1 MKSQLKLVGAG
12 LAAAALVLLLP
23 EVLGPGPRADFAV
36 GERLKGGALLAP
48 LALIFL
54 GGLLT
59 ALTPCVYPLI
69 PITVSIF
76 GARQSQSRGRAIALT
91 LAYNVGIAVM
101 FTSLGI
107 GAALTGKA
115 FGRLL
120 GDPIVVS
127 GLALLFLAFAASMF
141 GAFDF
146 QLPSSLQQ
154 KLGGLGKAGY
164 AGAFLMGLVAG
175 LVAAPCTGP
184 VLSGVLLHVAA
195 TQDVGVGAL
204 LLFTYALGL
213 GLPFFL
219 IGALSLRL
227 PKSGAWM
234 EAVKS
239 VFGIALTALALSY
252 LRDAFPSVR
261 QALSLRAVAYGA
273 LVAAALAFAGVV
285 AGAVHR
291 SFHARPAEGLLKGL
305 GVALVVLGIALR
317 PEAPLASPA
326 PSNLVWLADEAQA
339 RTQAT
344 VSKRPVLIDFSA
356 EWCAACKELEKYV
369 FHDDRFEREAQRFV
383 LVRVDGT
390 RDSPELQRLY
400 AQYRVAGLPTVVLID
415 AAGKVRDD
423 LTVTGFLRPQE
434 LVSLL
439 QRVE

>member
-12 LAAAALVLLLP
+12 LAVAALVLLLP
-23 EVLGPGPRADFAV
+23 EVLGPGPRADFEV
-36 GERLKGGALLAP
+36 SERLKGGALLAP
-48 LALIFL
+48 LALIFA

-76 GARQSQSRGRAIALT
+76 GARQSQSRGRAVALT
-91 LAYNVGIAVM
+91 LAYNVGIAAM

-120 GDPIVVS
+120 GDPYVVS
-127 GLALLFLAFAASMF
+127 GLAALFLAFAASMF

-154 KLGGLGKAGY
+154 KLGGLGKAGF

-195 TQDVGVGAL
+195 TQDAAVGAL

-227 PKSGAWM
+227 PKSGPWM
-234 EAVKS
+234 ETVKS
-239 VFGIALTALALSY
+239 IFGIALAALALSY
-252 LRDAFPSVR
+252 LRDAFPSLR

-273 LVAAALAFAGVV
+273 VFAAALAFAGVV

-291 SFHARPAEGLLKGL
+291 SFHSWPADGLLKGL
-305 GVALVVLGIALR
+305 GVSLVVLGIALR
-317 PEAPLASPA
+317 PDAPLAKPA
-326 PSNLVWLADEAQA
+326 ARTLVWLSDEAQA
-339 RTQAT
+339 RTQASA
-344 VSKRPVLIDFSA
+344 SKRPVLIDFSA
-356 EWCAACKELEKYV
+356 EWCAACKELDKYV
-369 FHDDRFEREAQRFV
+369 FSDDRFEREARRFV

-390 RDSPELQRLY
+390 RDSPELQQLY
-400 AQYRVAGLPTVVLID
+400 GRYRVAGLPTVVFVD
-415 AAGKVRDD
+415 AAGRVRDE

-434 LVSLL
+434 FVSRL

>member
-1 MKSQLKLVGAG
+1 VKSQLKLVGAG
-12 LAAAALVLLLP
+12 LGVAALVLLLP
-23 EVLGPGPRADFAV
+23 EALGPGPRADFAV

-48 LALIFL
+48 LALIFV

-76 GARQSQSRGRAIALT
+76 GANKAQSRGRAVALT
-91 LAYNVGIAVM
+91 LAYNLGIAAM
-101 FTSLGI
+101 FTSLGM
-107 GAALTGKA
+107 GAAMTGKA

-120 GDPIVVS
+120 GDPYVVS
-127 GLALLFLAFAASMF
+127 GLAALFLVFAASMF

-146 QLPSSLQQ
+146 QLPSSVQQ

-195 TQDVGVGAL
+195 TQDIAVGAL

-227 PKSGAWM
+227 PKSGPWM

-239 VFGIALTALALSY
+239 VFGIALAALALTY
-252 LRDAFPSVR
+252 LRDAFPSLR
-261 QALSLRAVAYGA
+261 QAMSLRAVAYGA
-273 LVAAALAFAGVV
+273 LVAAALAFAGIVF
-285 AGAVHR
+285 GAVHR
-291 SFHARPAEGLLKGL
+291 SFHSRPAEGLLKGL

-317 PEAPLASPA
+317 PEAPMASPSA
-326 PSNLVWLADEAQA
+326 SKLAWLADEGQAVAQA
-339 RTQAT
+339 A
-344 VSKRPVLIDFSA
+344 SLKRPVLIDFSA
-356 EWCAACKELEKYV
+356 EWCAACKELDKYV
-369 FHDDRFEREAQRFV
+369 FSDDRFEREASRFV

-400 AQYRVAGLPTVVLID
+400 ARYRVAGLPTVVFVD
-415 AAGKVRDD
+415 AAGKMLDE
-423 LTVTGFLRPQE
+423 LTVTGFLRPQDF
-434 LVSLL
+434 VSLM
-439 QRVE
+439 QRVR